1 MSTFRKTNN
10 RVLSRRPHGGQRGIV
25 LFFTL
30 IAMVVM
36 SLAAVA
42 LIRSVDTSTMI
53 GGNLAF
59 KQAGTTSGDGGIEA
73 AIAWLTTAQTTMAA
87 ANLSVYTAQTHV
99 FNVTGGASGFFTAT
113 GATCCVN
120 AGYYSNADPT
130 LNITSMT
137 WSNSNSTLVTDASG
151 NTTDSSGNTVRYII
165 QRMCR
170 TPNELPNQIEEPTYV
185 PPKTGCVFSSAALD
199 NNGMAIPYATDICQ
213 GSGCPTGGQSTL
225 MRITAQVTGP
235 KNTVAYIQAIAY

>member
-1 MSTFRKTNN
+1 MSTLPKTNN
-10 RVLSRRPHGGQRGIV
+10 RVITPRFPGRQRGIV

-59 KQAGTTSGDGGIEA
+59 KQAGTASGDGGIEA
-73 AIAWLTTAQTTMAA
+73 AIAWLTTAQATMAA
-87 ANLSVYTAQTHV
+87 ANLNVYTANTHV
-99 FNVTGGASGFFTAT
+99 FNVTGGAPGFTTAL
-113 GATCCVN
+113 AAPCCVN

-130 LNITSMT
+130 LNLTAMA
-137 WSNSNSTLVTDASG
+137 WNNSNSALITDASG
-151 NTTDSSGNTVRYII
+151 NSVDSSGNTVRYII

-170 TPNELPNQIEEPTYV
+170 TPNELPNQIEEPTYA
-185 PPKTGCVFSSAALD
+185 PPKTGCLFSSAALD